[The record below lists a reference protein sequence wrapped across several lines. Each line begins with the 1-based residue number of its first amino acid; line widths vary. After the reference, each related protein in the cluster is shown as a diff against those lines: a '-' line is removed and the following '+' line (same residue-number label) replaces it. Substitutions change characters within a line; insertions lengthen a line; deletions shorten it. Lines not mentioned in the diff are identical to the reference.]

1 MAMNRFSSLTPSR
14 FNPLSLEEVMLV
26 PSIKRKEHDSILAA
40 QNAITD
46 KLATV
51 DPLDVHAIEAMK
63 LREDM
68 NNKLTAQAEALT
80 KEGVSPAMK
89 NQFLA
94 LNREYQNLT
103 GPMGK
108 IGQINKSKQLYDAEK
123 ARFLETA
130 SKQYG
135 SNRAIELWNE
145 KTANY
150 TGYDTE
156 NKIRHI
162 DPQGI
167 VAAQDFQSD
176 LKDFNSLLGSTIRE
190 VASGGGSVIYDP
202 ELGGYKTTN
211 FNSSQSTK
219 NNIAQ
224 LNEMRK
230 VLQAKWI
237 DDGGEGTLYN
247 REAGIDINNFN
258 NRFNSAINMQ
268 AEKATSNKSD
278 NSVSFNSDGS
288 RKSPEDTSYPTGIFD
303 PSSVRSVGGTVDS
316 INFNRIGSS
325 EGTGFGQSNNVNSKG
340 VKGKIVSYKDVIK
353 DPILQRAY
361 EKAYNEVIESVKE
374 NSHLDINSKEAA
386 NIISRHMR
394 TNMKIPTVGN
404 DVIQADITPNSQMFM
419 GQLQGKDAN
428 KRNETIQKNL
438 EAGFRTIIDP
448 ETGKELTPKEFR
460 EKGYTVEYIGYDSPL
475 NYRGYKFGE
484 NNKEQQ
490 VMAHKVIVYDEDKK
504 PIGNAAV
511 SRTKQELETPE
522 FKKAY
527 IIHHVYQNAAQKYGD
542 WITPNKYIKNTKV
555 KMNED
560 STFSI
565 EYNGKTHDG
574 LNAAEYQKA
583 LDYIITN
590 Q

>member
-1 MAMNRFSSLTPSR
+1 MINRYTSLTPSQ
-14 FNPLSLEEVMLV
+14 FNPLSMEEIMLV
-26 PSIKRKEHDSILAA
+26 PSMKRQQHDSILAA
-40 QNAITD
+40 QDAISQ

-51 DPLDVHAIEAMK
+51 DPLIQHTDEALR
-63 LREDM
+63 LREEM
-68 NNKLTAQAEALT
+68 NNKLTSQAEMLNR
-80 KEGVSPAMK
+80 EGINPNMK

-94 LNREYQNLT
+94 LNREYQNLI

-108 IGQINKSKQLYDAEK
+108 IGQINASKQAYNAEK
-123 ARFLETA
+123 NRFLEAA

-135 SNRAIELWNE
+135 SDRAIQLWNE
-145 KTANY
+145 KTENY
-150 TGYDTE
+150 TGYDSE
-156 NKIRHI
+156 NRIKNI
-162 DPQGI
+162 DNQGI
-167 VAAQDFQSD
+167 VAAQDFQAD
-176 LKDFNSLLGSTIRE
+176 LKGFHSLLGSTISETAR
-190 VASGGGSVIYDP
+190 GGGSVIYDP
-202 ELGGYKTTN
+202 ELGGYRTTN
-211 FNSSQSTK
+211 SNVSESTK
-219 NNIAQ
+219 NNINQ
-224 LNEMRK
+224 LNEMRN
-230 VLQAKWI
+230 VLEAKWVNET
-237 DDGGEGTLYN
+237 GEGARYN
-247 REAGIDINNFN
+247 KEAGIDLNNFN
-258 NRFNSAINMQ
+258 DRFNSAINMQ
-268 AEKATSNKSD
+268 AEQATSNKRD
-278 NSVSFNSDGS
+278 TNVSFNGDGS
-288 RKSPEDTSYPTGIFD
+288 RKTPEDNTYPTGIFD
-303 PSSVRSVGGTVDS
+303 PSSVKTIGGTVDS
-316 INFNRIGSS
+316 INFNRIGST
-325 EGTGFGQSNNVNSKG
+325 EGTGFGQATDVNSKG

-353 DPILQRAY
+353 DPIMRRAY
-361 EKAYNEVIESVKE
+361 EKAYNEAIESVKK

-404 DVIQADITPNSQMFM
+404 DVIQADVTPSSQMFM
-419 GQLQGKDAN
+419 GELQGKDAN

-475 NYRGYKFGE
+475 NYRGYNFGE
-484 NNKEQQ
+484 NNAEQQ
-490 VMAHKVIVYDEDKK
+490 VMAHKVIVYNEDKK

-511 SRTKQELETPE
+511 SRTKQELESSQ
-522 FKKAY
+522 FKKAS
-527 IIHHVYQNAAQKYGD
+527 IINKVYRNTAQKYGD

-565 EYNGKTHDG
+565 SYNGKIHDG